1 MENKDKK
8 TKVLLESSSQ
18 GFSISIH
25 GKKGEDGNWLCA
37 VENNEVILS
46 DFPTSD
52 FLEKIEQERRY
63 DKTDFILSFADAFK
77 RFDLSEWIL
86 CRPLKIEKEFAE
98 FVLNEFEKRMDEYSE
113 QFPAESPT
121 EEFMRKTRRDEWRT
135 KAAASLASK
144 P

>member
-1 MENKDKK
+1 MRWHFIILLSKIYFLICVDFKS
-8 TKVLLESSSQ
+8 TLFIKVISNILAGLGLLEVSS
-18 GFSISIH
+18 FH
-25 GKKGEDGNWLCA
+25 LNVKKD
-37 VENNEVILS
+37 VK
-46 DFPTSD
+46 
-52 FLEKIEQERRY
+52 KIRY

-77 RFDLSEWIL
+77 RFDLSEWFL